1 MGATF
6 TFKMEY
12 VESADGPLT
21 NVKLIDKD
29 ATTEPPYKA
38 FETLETT
45 VTVAD
50 GDTSATGVFEEIYFT
65 AAGTYTF
72 KVTETATSDDVH
84 YKTLDDAEWT
94 YTVVVTYNNATGE
107 LSAEGTYTKDG
118 VTTPVA
124 SATFEN
130 PYTPVPVEDAPE
142 ATKVI
147 TGEVIAEDKTF
158 KFEITAD
165 SSNPEGGATLP
176 ANTTVNVTVEAG
188 ETTAD
193 AVAFGNIKFE
203 KAGTYKFTIK
213 EVIPDDYDSTVW
225 TYDDTE
231 WTWTVEIKDNAG
243 SLEVVS
249 AKYAPDG
256 TAPAA
261 TFENNYKPKPVE
273 DAPKATKELT
283 GEPIVEAKTFTF
295 EIAADSTNP
304 EGATLPATK
313 TIDVT
318 VPAGSTTVEAVAFG
332 NIKFEKAGEYK
343 FTIKEVIPDGYDPDA
358 EDNVWTYDQNEWTWT
373 VVIKDADEKLEVES
387 AVYAPEADAAYATFT
402 NTYTPKPTEYAPK
415 ATKKLTGLPI
425 VSDKTFKFEIAASA
439 DNHEGA
445 TLPDNKTI
453 TVTVLAG
460 ETTAEPVAF
469 DSIKFTKAGT
479 YQFTIKE
486 VLPDGY
492 DPDDPENVWIYDDT
506 VWTLTV
512 VVKDVDEKLEVQ
524 SAKFDRDAD
533 AVYAT
538 FTNTYNSKPT
548 VYQPKAT
555 KKLTGEKTV
564 AAKTFTFELAADP
577 NNKAGATLPAN
588 KTVTVEVPAGAETVD
603 PGVFDAIS
611 FSEAGTYYFT
621 IKEVIPDG
629 YDPNAEDNVWTYD
642 TEVWTLEV
650 VIEDADEKL
659 VVKSAK
665 FDKDAD
671 AAYATFEN
679 NYKPKPVEDAPK
691 ATKKLTGEPTVEA
704 KTFTFEITADS
715 TNPEGATLPA
725 TTTIDVT
732 VPAGATTVEAV
743 AFDNIKFEK
752 AGTYK
757 FTIKEVIPAGY
768 DPTATDNVW
777 TYDQDEWTWTVV
789 IKDADEK
796 LEVESAVYAPE
807 ADAAYATFENNY
819 KPTPVEDAPKATK
832 KLTGEPTVEA
842 KTFTFEITADPNNK
856 EGGAS
861 FTGAT
866 TIDVTVPAGATTV
879 AAVAFDN
886 IKFEKAGTYKF
897 TIKEVKPD
905 GVNEEV
911 WTYDQHEW
919 TWTVVIKDADEKL
932 VVESATYDP
941 DEPQATFINNYI
953 PLPTEYTPLV
963 EKLTEGPTYVQ
974 DVTFDFTLEF
984 VSATNDQGQDV
995 SDGVSPTTGSVSITV
1010 KAGDSTGGDPTPFD
1024 TLKFAR
1030 AGVYVFEIKETI
1042 VVGSKTIVYDETV
1055 WTLTVTV
1062 TDKDEY
1068 LEASAEYTAPGK
1080 NTSTEKATF
1089 TNKFL
1094 TGDLIVKKS
1103 VKGEEADKDKMFTF
1117 TVYLYDAEGNPLQG
1131 NYEIYI
1137 RYKNKETYA
1146 GDVENGTAVFKLK
1159 HDMTAII
1166 VGIPIDAT
1174 WKVVE
1179 EKYIHYYPGKTNDT
1193 GTIQADGNES
1203 VWINKWTDN
1212 PPGTGDNTNLILWG
1226 SLLGVSGI
1234 GIALLVV
1241 FAKKRKKEE
1250 NTSVQ
1255 S

>member
-1 MGATF
+1 M
-6 TFKMEY
+6 
-12 VESADGPLT
+12 
-21 NVKLIDKD
+21 
-29 ATTEPPYKA
+29 
-38 FETLETT
+38 
-45 VTVAD
+45 
-50 GDTSATGVFEEIYFT
+50 
-65 AAGTYTF
+65 
-72 KVTETATSDDVH
+72 
-84 YKTLDDAEWT
+84 
-94 YTVVVTYNNATGE
+94 
-107 LSAEGTYTKDG
+107 
-118 VTTPVA
+118 
-124 SATFEN
+124 
-130 PYTPVPVEDAPE
+130 
-142 ATKVI
+142 
-147 TGEVIAEDKTF
+147 
-158 KFEITAD
+158 
-165 SSNPEGGATLP
+165 
-176 ANTTVNVTVEAG
+176 
-188 ETTAD
+188 
-193 AVAFGNIKFE
+193 AFGNIKFE
-203 KAGTYKFTIK
+203 KAGTYNFTIK
-213 EVIPDDYDSTVW
+213 EVIPSGYDPNAEGNVW
-225 TYDDTE
+225 TYDQQE
-231 WTWTVEIKDNAG
+231 WTWTAVIEDNAG
-243 SLEVVS
+243 TLKVVS
-249 AKYAPDG
+249 ATYNPDE
-256 TAPAA
+256 PHA
-261 TFENNYKPKPVE
+261 TFKNNYKPTPVE
-273 DAPKATKELT
+273 DAPKATKE
-283 GEPIVEAKTFTF
+283 
-295 EIAADSTNP
+295 
-304 EGATLPATK
+304 
-313 TIDVT
+313 
-318 VPAGSTTVEAVAFG
+318 
-332 NIKFEKAGEYK
+332 
-343 FTIKEVIPDGYDPDA
+343 
-358 EDNVWTYDQNEWTWT
+358 
-373 VVIKDADEKLEVES
+373 
-387 AVYAPEADAAYATFT
+387 
-402 NTYTPKPTEYAPK
+402 
-415 ATKKLTGLPI
+415 
-425 VSDKTFKFEIAASA
+425 
-439 DNHEGA
+439 
-445 TLPDNKTI
+445 
-453 TVTVLAG
+453 
-460 ETTAEPVAF
+460 
-469 DSIKFTKAGT
+469 
-479 YQFTIKE
+479 
-486 VLPDGY
+486 
-492 DPDDPENVWIYDDT
+492 
-506 VWTLTV
+506 
-512 VVKDVDEKLEVQ
+512 
-524 SAKFDRDAD
+524 
-533 AVYAT
+533 
-538 FTNTYNSKPT
+538 
-548 VYQPKAT
+548 
-555 KKLTGEKTV
+555 
-564 AAKTFTFELAADP
+564 
-577 NNKAGATLPAN
+577 
-588 KTVTVEVPAGAETVD
+588 
-603 PGVFDAIS
+603 
-611 FSEAGTYYFT
+611 
-621 IKEVIPDG
+621 
-629 YDPNAEDNVWTYD
+629 
-642 TEVWTLEV
+642 
-650 VIEDADEKL
+650 
-659 VVKSAK
+659 
-665 FDKDAD
+665 
-671 AAYATFEN
+671 
-679 NYKPKPVEDAPK
+679 
-691 ATKKLTGEPTVEA
+691 LTGEPTVEA

-715 TNPEGATLPA
+715 GNPEDGATLPA
-725 TTTIDVT
+725 TTTIEVT
-732 VPAGATTVEAV
+732 VPAGATTVDPV
-743 AFDNIKFEK
+743 AFGNIKFEK

-757 FTIKEVIPAGY
+757 FAIKEVIPSGY
-768 DPTATDNVW
+768 DPNAEDNVW
-777 TYDQDEWTWTVV
+777 TYDQQEWTWTVV

-796 LEVESAVYAPE
+796 LVVESATYDPDE
-807 ADAAYATFENNY
+807 PHATFKNNY

-842 KTFTFEITADPNNK
+842 KTFTFEIAADPNNK

-879 AAVAFDN
+879 DPVAFDN

-897 TIKEVKPD
+897 TIKELKPN

-911 WTYDQHEW
+911 WTLDQHEW

-941 DEPQATFINNYI
+941 DEPHATFINNYI

-1024 TLKFAR
+1024 TLKFTR

-1080 NTSTEKATF
+1080 DTSKEKATF

-1159 HDMTAII
+1159 HDMTAVI

-1250 NTSVQ
+1250 NVSAK